1 MLARNDWLSRWAL
14 VFIGISPA
22 FAWAG
27 GLPVVQLDPVI
38 VIANQDS
45 LIGQTPS
52 ASVGTVYSDQF
63 ENRPLSRPGELLET
77 VPGLIVTQHSGEGKA
92 NQYFLR
98 GFNLDHGTDFATF
111 IDGMPVNMPTHAHGQ
126 GYSDNNPLFPELV
139 ESIEYRKGPYYADF
153 GDFSAAGAVRV
164 RYKDEIESPFIQA
177 TGGLY
182 GYQRLIGAASGK
194 LGAGTLLWGAEV
206 EHYDGPFVLDDRY
219 NKVNA
224 VVRYSNTDANGAFH
238 LDLLA
243 YNASWTSTDQIP
255 KRAVDDGMISRLGYI
270 DPSDGG
276 KSSRYSLIGN
286 WNRNLGTGELIG
298 NAYLSRYDLGLF
310 SNFTYFLNNPVRGDQ
325 MEQYDRRTLGGGS
338 LAYRLKQEIAGIN
351 TQSEIGVQ
359 DRYDNIPSVALYR
372 TEARQRYF
380 TVSDDKVRQNSG
392 AIYAQSEIQILPW
405 LRALGGLR
413 FDIYNFDVT
422 SNTPANSGNTS
433 DHQTSPKLTL
443 VFGPFQKSEF
453 FINYGEG
460 FHSNDARGTT
470 ETIDPNDG
478 VTPVQKVNALVAA
491 RGIDLGMRSALIPK
505 TQIAFSL
512 FALDLDSE
520 LTFSGDD
527 GTTEPNR
534 PSRREGTELSVYWRP
549 IPRLVVDSDI
559 AFTRSRFRDNN
570 PIGDHIPEAAT
581 SVAALGLSYESAK
594 GWDAALR
601 LRYFGPRPLIEDN
614 SQRSNATRLVNL
626 HLGYHFS
633 PQLALSAEFL
643 NLFNSHDDDIRYY
656 YTSRLPS
663 EPAGGVNDQHFH
675 PVEPF
680 TARLVLTYRFTDIGH
695 SM

>member
-1 MLARNDWLSRWAL
+1 MPDCAVGLRRGFLIAAL
-14 VFIGISPA
+14 MSPA
-22 FAWAG
+22 LAVAA
-27 GLPVVQLDPVI
+27 GLPVLRLDPV
-38 VIANQDS
+38 VITGTQDE

-52 ASVGTVYSDQF
+52 ASVGTVYADQF

-111 IDGMPVNMPTHAHGQ
+111 VDGMPVNMPTHAHGQ
-126 GYSDNNPLFPELV
+126 GYSDNNPLLPELV

-153 GDFSAAGAVRV
+153 GDFSAAGAARI
-164 RYKDEIESPFIQA
+164 RYRDTLDAPLIEA
-177 TGGLY
+177 TAGMHGY
-182 GYQRLIGAASGK
+182 GRLVGATSNK
-194 LGAGTLLWGAEV
+194 LGAGNLLVGAEA

-224 VVRYSNTDANGAFH
+224 VMRYSHVDAVDAFH

-255 KRAVDDGMISRLGYI
+255 RRAVDSGMISRLGYI

-286 WNRNLGTGELIG
+286 WDRNLEGGGKWTG
-298 NAYLSRYDLGLF
+298 NAYFSRYDLALF

-325 MEQYDRRTLGGGS
+325 MEQYDRRALAGGS
-338 LAYRLKQEIAGIN
+338 LAYQWHSDVAGMRA
-351 TQSEIGVQ
+351 QSEVGVQ
-359 DRYDNIPSVALYR
+359 DRYDNIPAVALYR
-372 TEARQRYF
+372 TQARQRYF
-380 TVSDDKVRQNSG
+380 TVSDDKVRQNSS
-392 AIYAQSEIQILPW
+392 AVYAQSELQVLPW
-405 LRALGGLR
+405 LRALGGIR
-413 FDIYNFDVT
+413 FDFYNFDV
-422 SNTPANSGNTS
+422 SSDKPANSGTTS
-433 DHQTSPKLTL
+433 DHQTSPKVSLI
-443 VFGPFQKSEF
+443 FGPFSKTEF
-453 FINYGEG
+453 FLNYGEG

-491 RGIDLGMRSALIPK
+491 RGVDLGMRSALVPK
-505 TQIAFSL
+505 TQIALSL

-527 GTTEPNR
+527 GNTEPNR
-534 PSRREGTELSVYWRP
+534 PSRRAGAELSVYWRP
-549 IPRLVVDSDI
+549 IPQLVLDSDV
-559 AFTRSRFRDNN
+559 AYTRSRFRDHD
-570 PIGDHIPEAAT
+570 PVGDYIPEAPT
-581 SVAALGLSYESAK
+581 SVASLGLSYESRR

-614 SQRSNATRLVNL
+614 SQRSASTKLVNL

-643 NLFNSHDDDIRYY
+643 NLFNSHDDDIRYF
-656 YTSRLPS
+656 YTSRLPG
-663 EPAGGVNDQHFH
+663 EPAGGVDDQHFH

-680 TARLVLTYRFTDIGH
+680 TARLVLVYH
-695 SM
+695 LM